1 MWIIQWNSWRTIN
14 AYWCWLL
21 LWLLFLL
28 LPAAIANIT
37 VKAAVPKGESIGI
50 SVDCCLQSLPKH
62 KYQCCWSLCSQ
73 QPTFFFF
80 SVWGTLNAAW
90 DPDQRRACVSGAVL
104 DSQTALKILPS
115 QLCCREWGLAEE
127 RVLTW
132 HHLPQ
137 EGATMSL
144 DTLHFLA
151 HFSLRRRIVFSCW

>member
-80 SVWGTLNAAW
+80 QSEALRIQPRTQTKEDPVCQVLSSSHKLLWRYCRASCAVGSEGWQRKGCWPGIIFPRKGQRWVWIHSTFL
-90 DPDQRRACVSGAVL
+90 
-104 DSQTALKILPS
+104 
-115 QLCCREWGLAEE
+115 
-127 RVLTW
+127 LT
-132 HHLPQ
+132 
-137 EGATMSL
+137 
-144 DTLHFLA
+144 FL
-151 HFSLRRRIVFSCW
+151 

>member
-1 MWIIQWNSWRTIN
+1 MLIGVGFYSDYCFCYFQ
-14 AYWCWLL
+14 
-21 LWLLFLL
+21 LL
-28 LPAAIANIT
+28 LPT
-37 VKAAVPKGESIGI
+37 LLWRLLSPKGRALV
-50 SVDCCLQSLPKH
+50 SVWTAVSSPCLSTNTSVAEACALNNP
-62 KYQCCWSLCSQ
+62 L
-73 QPTFFFF
+73 FFLF

-144 DTLHFLA
+144 DTFHFLA